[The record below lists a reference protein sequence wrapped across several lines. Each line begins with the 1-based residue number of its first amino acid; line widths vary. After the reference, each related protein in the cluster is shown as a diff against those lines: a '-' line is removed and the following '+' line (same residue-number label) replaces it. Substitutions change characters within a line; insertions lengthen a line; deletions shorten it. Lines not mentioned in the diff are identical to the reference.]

1 MAVVTVVALVLVLV
15 LVVMVL
21 MVVMVV
27 VIVVVIEVHKPCAG
41 QCRLRI
47 VGLSPELYRGLE
59 SRGGGE

>member
-1 MAVVTVVALVLVLV
+1 MVTVVALVLVLV

-21 MVVMVV
+21 
-27 VIVVVIEVHKPCAG
+27 IVVVIEVHKPCAG